1 MNYQLSSAGFE
12 DPNIPALLKI
22 LAKYFKGKGI
32 EFYVVGAA
40 ARDIVLGMI
49 HNRKTRRKTNDLDI
63 AIMIRDW
70 EAFEEVNSGLCGL
83 PGFTKSS
90 RQKQRFHYKNSLIL
104 DIIPFGEIARS
115 DRNIY
120 WPPEETP
127 VMSVSGFTEM
137 AKKALSVMIDDEFT
151 VGVAS
156 LPGIFILK
164 LVAWHDRHK
173 ITNKDADDIAYL
185 IDEYLDIN
193 LERIA
198 QEHPDIYERDDFATF
213 TAGAILMGRDI
224 QILLKGNK
232 DMLEEF
238 AKIIEEE
245 IGKGED
251 SLLINQILET
261 HRSKKYEEV
270 NQALGLIVHE
280 IRN

>member
-1 MNYQLSSAGFE
+1 MNYQISSAEFE
-12 DPNIPALLKI
+12 DPDIPELLKI
-22 LAKYFKGKGI
+22 LAKYFHSQGI

-49 HNRKTRRKTNDLDI
+49 HHRKTRRKTNDLDI

-70 EAFEEVNSGLCGL
+70 EVFQEVHSGLCNL

-137 AKKALSVMIDDEFT
+137 ANKALSVIIDDEFT

-164 LVAWHDRHK
+164 LVAWHDRHNV
-173 ITNKDADDIAYL
+173 TNKDADDIGYL
-185 IDEYLDIN
+185 LDEYLDIN
-193 LERIA
+193 LERIV
-198 QEHPDIYERDDFATF
+198 QEHPDIYEREDFSTF
-213 TAGAILMGRDI
+213 TAGAILMGRDVR
-224 QILLKGNK
+224 ILLKGDEEILN
-232 DMLEEF
+232 EF
-238 AKIIEEE
+238 ARIIEGE
-245 IGKGED
+245 IGKEED

-261 HRSKKYEEV
+261 HRSKKYEDV
-270 NQALGLIVHE
+270 MQALSLISYE